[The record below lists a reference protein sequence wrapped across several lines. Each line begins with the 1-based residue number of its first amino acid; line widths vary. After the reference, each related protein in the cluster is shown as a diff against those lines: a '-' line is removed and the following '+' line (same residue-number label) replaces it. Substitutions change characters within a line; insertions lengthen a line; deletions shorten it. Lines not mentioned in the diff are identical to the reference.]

1 MSVCQLGERRANSEL
16 LAECATQ
23 WHRVKPWHS
32 LCLLIRNDQ
41 PFIREDKVVP
51 FIRSWSTLAVL
62 PTESGCSPA
71 NQ

>member
-1 MSVCQLGERRANSEL
+1 MSVCQLMEHSAKSEFLSER
-16 LAECATQ
+16 ATQ
-23 WHRVKPWHS
+23 WHRIKPWHP

>member
-1 MSVCQLGERRANSEL
+1 MSVCQLMERRAKSEL

-23 WHRVKPWHS
+23 WHRVKPWHP

-51 FIRSWSTLAVL
+51 FI
-62 PTESGCSPA
+62 
-71 NQ
+71 